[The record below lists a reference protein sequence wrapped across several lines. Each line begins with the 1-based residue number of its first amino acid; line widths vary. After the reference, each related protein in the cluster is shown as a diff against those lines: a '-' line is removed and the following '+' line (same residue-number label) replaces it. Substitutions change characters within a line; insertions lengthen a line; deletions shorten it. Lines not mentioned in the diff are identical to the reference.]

1 MAFKQLFEVKLNLK
15 VNLPPE
21 HSCKAQWAPAKIH
34 RPTVFEAN
42 NVCWVGWGGLTDFD
56 LKGRRKRRK
65 RELSLP

>member
-42 NVCWVGWGGLTDFD
+42 NVCWVGGGGLQT
-56 LKGRRKRRK
+56 LI
-65 RELSLP
+65 